1 MKHFIPLE
9 VRFEAQEKQ
18 LQETEFQ
25 KNFARDQ
32 LTKYTQQK
40 ARYDRSY
47 WGQRK
52 VLATTIAELENK
64 HTEVFT
70 TPIDET
76 MKLMK
81 AKALEVERAKLIR
94 QVEKLDLRYLYHDR
108 GALITGAIIL
118 LVLGLSAAP
127 SLLFGSIA
135 LAIHAI
141 DPQCYHHLPKALE

>member
-47 WGQRK
+47 WEQLSYPPKSSVVIPKKEIG
-52 VLATTIAELENK
+52 TFGT
-64 HTEVFT
+64 FT
-70 TPIDET
+70 STN
-76 MKLMK
+76 
-81 AKALEVERAKLIR
+81 
-94 QVEKLDLRYLYHDR
+94 
-108 GALITGAIIL
+108 
-118 LVLGLSAAP
+118 
-127 SLLFGSIA
+127 
-135 LAIHAI
+135 
-141 DPQCYHHLPKALE
+141 